1 MTAVP
6 CTRQTGSRV
15 WLAVLTWFALAGAG
29 GPAAFAQTARIT
41 PVARDGQ
48 VLVSF
53 EVTDAFDEQ
62 VRAAIESGLTTSF
75 TYEVELRRG
84 AALWVDRTIDVAQLV
99 ASVKFDNL
107 TRQYQVSIMRNG
119 RVEDSWMTADADAV
133 RKAVTVFSR
142 LPLFSTSKLEP
153 NSEYYIRVKV
163 RTRPHNALFVLP
175 WDRDGV
181 LGSAT
186 FTFLPR

>member
-1 MTAVP
+1 MWARCV
-6 CTRQTGSRV
+6 
-15 WLAVLTWFALAGAG
+15 LACVLNLVATS
-29 GPAAFAQTARIT
+29 AAHAQSARIT
-41 PVARDGQ
+41 PLARDGF

-53 EVTDAFDEQ
+53 EVSDAFNDQ
-62 VRAAIESGLTTSF
+62 VEAAISSGLTTSF
-75 TYEVELRRG
+75 TYNIELRRA
-84 AALWVDRTIDVAQLV
+84 AALWLDRTIDVAQIAAV
-99 ASVKFDNL
+99 VKFDNL
-107 TRQYQVSIMRNG
+107 TRHYQVSIVRDG
-119 RVEDSWMTADADAV
+119 RVEESRVTADAGDV

-142 LPLFSTSKLEP
+142 LPLFETNRLEA

-175 WDRDGV
+175 WDRDGI